1 MNEEKHDIHV
11 FISHARNDD
20 LIAEA
25 VAKVLVNKGL
35 KVWNENDESISPG
48 TDWRKEIQNALE
60 NSDFIISLL
69 TSSSFSS
76 NFVRNE
82 LDYAL
87 FNDRYKNKFLP
98 VLIGD
103 GSENEFNRLPWLLKK
118 LNHLYVSNK
127 KPPKLIAD
135 EISEAFLQM
144 VESQLEAK

>member
-1 MNEEKHDIHV
+1 MNNEKHDIHV

-25 VAKVLVNKGL
+25 VAKVLVDKGI
-35 KVWNENDESISPG
+35 KVWNDESILPG
-48 TDWRKEIQNALE
+48 ADWRKKIQNALE

-69 TSSSFSS
+69 TSNSFSS

-82 LDYAL
+82 LDHAL
-87 FNDRYKNKFLP
+87 FNDRYKNRFLP

-103 GSENEFNRLPWLLKK
+103 GSQNEFNRLPWLLKK
-118 LNHLYVSNK
+118 LNHLNVSIK

-135 EISEAFLQM
+135 EISKAFLQL